1 MKTLSAFL
9 IASLS
14 LVLISASCNPK
25 NGSSGNTVRDSVP
38 VEDTTLLPTG
48 GVRPLPGN
56 EDTATLPTGGVKP
69 VILPAK
75 EVERKLVAQYERGE
89 VEKCLREGV
98 VFYKCSR
105 NAYDA
110 GSEVFDSQGNRVGR
124 CYPSTR
130 IIDPICE
137 QITDCKTIY
146 RIAKNIWGKPEVK
159 WE

>member
-1 MKTLSAFL
+1 MKTLSAFA
-9 IASLS
+9 IAAFS
-14 LVLISASCNPK
+14 VILISASCNPK
-25 NGSSGNTVRDSVP
+25 HGSNGSTNDSIRVQ
-38 VEDTTLLPTG
+38 DTTTLPTG
-48 GVRPLPGN
+48 GVKPLPSN

-89 VEKCLREGV
+89 IDKCLREGV

-105 NAYDA
+105 NAPDA
-110 GSEVFDSQGNRVGR
+110 GGEIFDSQGNQVGR
-124 CYPSTR
+124 CYYGTR

-137 QITDCKTIY
+137 QLTDCKTIY